1 MDKVAML
8 KGNERKEIF
17 ESSASVRGWNP
28 AIIEKDF
35 WVCWTLQK
43 LFSSLLLGNS
53 IVFKG
58 GTSLSKVYHLI
69 ERFSE
74 DIDLVL
80 NWERLGYDAE
90 YNDPWRNQPSNTQ
103 QNHFNQEVNQKA
115 QEYLINTFEPHLKE
129 LMASVPSVNASVSTE
144 DELVINVEYPAAF
157 DLKALRP
164 EIKLEIG
171 PLASWVPT
179 GNHIIQP
186 YSAEDHPGVFENP
199 QCSVKVIKA
208 ERTFWEKA
216 TILHQQAHRTDIMPQ
231 HYSRHYYDMYC
242 LANSTVKEKALS
254 DLQLLA
260 DVVRFKCKFYYVA
273 WAKYEDAK
281 VGTFKLTPTDQGKN
295 ELGNDYK
302 KMMPMF
308 FRDAPSWD
316 EIMEVIQRLEE
327 EINNLDGE

>member
-8 KGNERKEIF
+8 KDNERKEIF
-17 ESSASVRGWNP
+17 ESSASIRGWNP

-43 LFSSLLLGNS
+43 LFSSSLLGNN

-80 NWERLGYDAE
+80 NWKLLGYDDE
-90 YNDPWRNQPSNTQ
+90 NNDPWSDQPSNTQ
-103 QNHFNQEVNQKA
+103 QNRFNQEVNQKA
-115 QEYLINTFEPHLKE
+115 QNYLIGTFEPHLKE
-129 LMASVPSVNASVSTE
+129 RMASVPSVNASVSTE

-179 GNHIIQP
+179 ENHKIQP
-186 YSAEDHPGVFENP
+186 YSAEDYPRVFENP

-208 ERTFWEKA
+208 ERSFWEKA

-231 HYSRHYYDMYC
+231 HFSRHYYDMYC
-242 LANSTVKEKALS
+242 LAKSPVKKDALN
-254 DLQLLA
+254 DLKLLS
-260 DVVRFKCKFYYVA
+260 DVVRFKSKFYYVA

-281 VGTFKLTPTDQGKN
+281 VGTFKLTPTNQGKI
-295 ELGNDYK
+295 ELRSDYK

-308 FRDAPSWD
+308 FGDSPSWE
-316 EIMEVIQRLEE
+316 EIMEEIQRLEE
-327 EINNLDGE
+327 DINNLNGE

>member
-1 MDKVAML
+1 ML
-8 KGNERKEIF
+8 KDNERKEIF

-43 LFSSLLLGNS
+43 LFSSSLLGNS

-80 NWERLGYDAE
+80 NWELLGYDPE
-90 YNDPWRNQPSNTQ
+90 INDPWRDQPSNTQ
-103 QNHFNQEVNQKA
+103 QDRFNREVNQKA
-115 QEYLINTFEPHLKE
+115 QDYLISTFEPHLME
-129 LMASVPSVNASVSTE
+129 LMASVPGVNASVSTE
-144 DELVINVEYPAAF
+144 DELVINVKYPAAF

-171 PLASWVPT
+171 PLASWVPAE
-179 GNHIIQP
+179 NHNIQP
-186 YSAEDHPGVFENP
+186 YSAEDYPGVFENP
-199 QCSVKVIKA
+199 KCSVKVIKA

-231 HYSRHYYDMYC
+231 HFSRHYYDMYC
-242 LANSTVKEKALS
+242 LANSSVKEKALN
-254 DLQLLA
+254 DLQLLS
-260 DVVRFKCKFYYVA
+260 DVVRFKSKFYYVA
-273 WAKYEDAK
+273 WARYEDAK
-281 VGTFKLTPTDQGKN
+281 VGTFKLTPTNQSDI

-308 FRDAPSWD
+308 FGDSPSWD
-316 EIMEVIQRLEE
+316 EIMEEIQCLEE
-327 EINNLDGE
+327 EINNRNSE